1 MRIYIDG
8 NTKVNRYYV
17 QTLCMVF
24 FPNVGFS
31 EEEPILPD
39 TPILRL
45 AVDTA
50 ESGEVHVACCVTQGE
65 RTAASDKT
73 YSPRPDLESDRFL
86 KIAIGDAVVNAC
98 GELIG

>member
-1 MRIYIDG
+1 
-8 NTKVNRYYV
+8 
-17 QTLCMVF
+17 MVF